1 MVKLNE
7 VVDSVEDKLSEI
19 HKKEKEIH
27 FDIIDKLVKSA
38 PVFLFIKVIT
48 QQNLG
53 NTKWT

>member
-53 NTKWT
+53 NTK